1 MKKQHQRNTT
11 IRKSRDRDNRLI
23 YQQSP
28 KMSNIEQ
35 NSSISSSTSSK
46 FTSATSRKEN
56 EIFIHRLS
64 VLTKKIRVI
73 IIYYPLQQYH
83 LLLNRFYEIKK

>member
-46 FTSATSRKEN
+46 ATSATSRKEN

-64 VLTKKIRVI
+64 VLTKKNKSNNN
-73 IIYYPLQQYH
+73 
-83 LLLNRFYEIKK
+83 LLSATTIS

>member
-1 MKKQHQRNTT
+1 MKKQHQWNTT

-46 FTSATSRKEN
+46 ATSATSRKEN
-56 EIFIHRLS
+56 EIFIHCLS
-64 VLTKKIRVI
+64 VLTKKNKSNNN
-73 IIYYPLQQYH
+73 
-83 LLLNRFYEIKK
+83 LLSATTISFAIE